1 MVAPPGNRQGEAQA
15 AKGRANR
22 SGGTGGR
29 KGSLSAAD
37 RAKIGKSLTGFAGF
51 KGTGQTTSTAND
63 AEGFDP
69 GGGFRRDT
77 QDRFGRKSSDLP
89 SGLNPLKYSPNTTPT
104 APLTLE
110 NVGTLISNVN
120 DVMNP
125 AAAMLKAGMG
135 MAGVPGFD
143 DEPLSG
149 FEGPIGQTTRGD
161 YDGSDIERP
170 AELGPLTTPT
180 IKKKKT
186 PAKPPGFSLLEG
198 AGGTLL
204 GS

>member
-22 SGGTGGR
+22 SGGTGR
-29 KGSLSAAD
+29 SGSGFGAYSQDRMNAALD
-37 RAKIGKSLTGFAGF
+37 PMGTRSQKIGKGLAKRG
-51 KGTGQTTSTAND
+51 GTGKTA
-63 AEGFDP
+63 
-69 GGGFRRDT
+69 
-77 QDRFGRKSSDLP
+77 DLP
-89 SGLNPLKYSPNTTPT
+89 SGLNPAKYTPNPTIT

-161 YDGSDIERP
+161 YDGSDIER
-170 AELGPLTTPT
+170 ADDLGPVAPPA